1 MKINY
6 KYLISFIILFFI
18 EVIIALFIDDE
29 IIRPY
34 IGDILVIIL
43 MYTFI
48 RTFIKKELRLLS
60 IYLFVFATFVE
71 VMQYFNILEI
81 LGLENNKLLSVV
93 FGSVFDVKDILCYLI
108 GSIILLIF
116 DNRYRLKRMFI
127 KICRKE
133 L

>member
-60 IYLFVFATFVE
+60 IYLFIFATFVE

-93 FGSVFDVKDILCYLI
+93 LGSVFDVKDILCYLI

-127 KICRKE
+127 RICRKE

>member
-6 KYLISFIILFFI
+6 KYLIFFIILFI
-18 EVIIALFIDDE
+18 VEVIIALFINDK

-48 RTFIKKELRLLS
+48 RIFIRKEVRLLS

-81 LGLENNKLLSVV
+81 VGLENNKVLSVV
-93 FGSVFDVKDILCYLI
+93 FGSVFDMKDILCYLI
-108 GSIILLIF
+108 GSIILFMF
-116 DNRYRLKRMFI
+116 DNKNKLKRMFNL
-127 KICRKE
+127 KF
-133 L
+133 

>member
-1 MKINY
+1 MRINY
-6 KYLISFIILFFI
+6 KYLISFIILFI
-18 EVIIALFIDDE
+18 VEVIIALFINDK

-48 RTFIKKELRLLS
+48 RIFIRKEVRLLS

-81 LGLENNKLLSVV
+81 VGLENNKVLSVV
-93 FGSVFDVKDILCYLI
+93 FGSVFDMKDILCYLI
-108 GSIILLIF
+108 GSIILFMF
-116 DNRYRLKRMFI
+116 DNKNKLKRMFNL
-127 KICRKE
+127 KF
-133 L
+133 